1 MRKIGSIQWLGLVL
15 YIFVGLLLSACAHS
29 AGSYNPTLPLKQGV
43 SLSQFENL
51 TLAAK
56 NDVSVPMTALDRER
70 LINKIVRR
78 VQVAGIYKTIN
89 DSSPKPNTLVATLD
103 ITNYDQGNAFLR
115 FLLAG
120 LGQIH
125 IDGILTLDNSDKTEQ
140 LAKYDVNK
148 TFAWGGI
155 HGGTTNI
162 ETVEEG
168 FAEAVT
174 EILLEKN
181 KQPK

>member
-1 MRKIGSIQWLGLVL
+1 MKKIDSSQRVGLVVCV
-15 YIFVGLLLSACAHS
+15 FGVLLLSACAHS
-29 AGSYNPTLPLKQGV
+29 AGSYDPIVPLKQGV
-43 SLSQFENL
+43 SFSHYANLSLVAN
-51 TLAAK
+51 
-56 NDVSVPMTALDRER
+56 NDDSVPMTALDRER
-70 LINKIVRR
+70 LLNKIVSR
-78 VQVAGIYKTIN
+78 VQIAGIYKTIN
-89 DSSPKPNTLVATLD
+89 DGSPQPNTLTATLD
-103 ITNYDQGNAFLR
+103 VTNYDKGNAFLR

-125 IDGILTLDNSDKTEQ
+125 IDGKLTLEDSDKTEQ

-168 FAEAVT
+168 FAETVA
-174 EILLEKN
+174 EILLEKD
-181 KQPK
+181 KKTQ

>member
-1 MRKIGSIQWLGLVL
+1 MRKINSVQGLRLGLC
-15 YIFVGLLLSACAHS
+15 IFVGLSLSACAHS
-29 AGSYNPTLPLKQGV
+29 AGSYKPTLPLKQGV

-51 TLAAK
+51 ALAAK
-56 NDVSVPMTALDRER
+56 NDNSVPMTALDRER
-70 LINKIVRR
+70 LVNKIVRR
-78 VQVAGIYKTIN
+78 VQVAGMYKTIN
-89 DSSPKPNTLVATLD
+89 DSSPQPNTLAATLN

-125 IDGILTLDNSDKTEQ
+125 IDGILTLENSDKAEQ

-168 FAEAVT
+168 FAESVA

-181 KQPK
+181 KQQK